1 MASLQQ
7 ATRDSLRLA
16 HEALDSPKLDDLTFT
31 ELRKLILD
39 AGLPCEECVERGVT
53 EKQLLDALRAR
64 AQGVV
69 FRAVFMTLGGYQNPR
84 DLDSEIGR

>member
-31 ELRKLILD
+31 DLRKLILD
-39 AGLPCEECVERGVT
+39 AGLPCEDCVEKGVT
-53 EKQLLDALRAR
+53 EKPLMDALRAR